1 MMPKSVKRFSDDIM
15 LNSFHW
21 EPGRKVD
28 QMAVRVNRQLF
39 CRRKQTGGQS
49 RFVRKLALT
58 NAAGL
63 IPFAYE

>member
-28 QMAVRVNRQLF
+28 QMAVRVNRLLF
-39 CRRKQTGGQS
+39 CLPTQPDGQS
-49 RFVRKLALT
+49 PFVRKLALT